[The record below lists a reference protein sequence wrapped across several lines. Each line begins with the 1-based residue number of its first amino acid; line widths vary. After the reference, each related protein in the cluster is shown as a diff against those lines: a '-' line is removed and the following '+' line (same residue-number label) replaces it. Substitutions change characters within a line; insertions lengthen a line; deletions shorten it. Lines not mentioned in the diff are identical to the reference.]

1 MSARHYVRGEVLAA
15 RPPPR
20 RPLDPI
26 GWLAAN
32 LFSSPIHIA
41 ATVLAVAA
49 IALVLPP
56 ALDWAIFDAVW
67 VGDNRA
73 ACVGPEVGAC
83 WAFVWSKI
91 GQFVHGLYPVAERWR
106 VDAFYVLFAAGLI
119 PMAIPRVPF
128 KRANALYLVLV
139 LPIVSLVLLHGGVL
153 GLREVPT
160 SQWGGLMVT
169 VIVASVGIATSIPLG
184 VLLALGRRSKMPVIR
199 MLCIGFIEFWRGIP
213 LITVLFMSSVMLPLF
228 LPPGVDF
235 DKLLRALI
243 GISLYA
249 SAYMAEAV
257 RGGLQSLPRGQ
268 YEAASSLGLGYWST
282 MRKVILPQ
290 ALRVSI
296 PGIVNMAI
304 ALLKDTSLVIVI
316 GLFDLLGIIQS
327 SFADSTWASPA
338 TPATGYIFAAL
349 VYWVLAFGVSRYSLF
364 LERRLDVGRRH

>member
-1 MSARHYVRGEVLAA
+1 MARHFVRSEVLAA
-15 RPPPR
+15 RPAPPR
-20 RPLDPI
+20 PFDPI
-26 GWLAAN
+26 GWLSTN
-32 LFSSPIHIA
+32 LFSSPLNIA
-41 ATVLAVAA
+41 ATVLSVAL
-49 IALVLPP
+49 IAKLLPP

-67 VGDNRA
+67 VGSSRE
-73 ACVGPEVGAC
+73 ACVGPGVGAC
-83 WAFVWSKI
+83 WAFVWAKI
-91 GQFVHGLYPVAERWR
+91 GQFIHGHYPVGERWR
-106 VDAFYVLFAAGLI
+106 VDLFFVLFAAGLI

-128 KRANALYLVLV
+128 KRLNAVYLILA
-139 LPIVSLVLLHGGVL
+139 LPLVSLLLLYGGVF
-153 GLREVPT
+153 GLRVVPT
-160 SQWGGLMVT
+160 SQWGGLLVT
-169 VIVASVGIATSIPLG
+169 IIVAAVGIATSIPLG
-184 VLLALGRRSKMPVIR
+184 ILLALGRRSKMPVIR
-199 MLCIGFIEFWRGIP
+199 MLSIAFIEFWRGIP

-243 GISLYA
+243 GIALYA

-268 YEAASSLGLGYWST
+268 YEAAGSLGLGYWPT

-296 PGIVNMAI
+296 PGIVNTAI

-327 SFADSTWASPA
+327 NFADSNWASPA

-349 VYWVLAFGVSRYSLF
+349 VYWVMAFAVSRYSLF